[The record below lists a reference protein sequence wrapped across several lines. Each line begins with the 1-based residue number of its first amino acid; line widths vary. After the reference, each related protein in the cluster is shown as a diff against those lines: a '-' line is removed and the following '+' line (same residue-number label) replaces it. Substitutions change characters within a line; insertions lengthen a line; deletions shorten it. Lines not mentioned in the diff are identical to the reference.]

1 MTIAAAVT
9 GTNITHGLLIDL
21 TVNTS
26 TFYIAN
32 TYSPVV
38 YNSNTYS
45 AVGHFLGI
53 TDIQNDIRA
62 TNNNLTV
69 SLSGIPSQGGETEP
83 NWVSAVLGSKIK
95 GSRIEIR
102 RVFFNSDTY
111 AIEPGQVYL
120 RFRGYVSNF
129 SLADSIDSATLIG
142 TTSVSLQCSNINAVI
157 EKRLGGRRTNK
168 EEQRRR
174 YPNDTSMDR
183 VRVISNK
190 PFDFGK
196 PYVAP
201 IDPNAP
207 PDNGYDPFNGGG
219 SPG

>member
-9 GTNITHGLLIDL
+9 ATNITHGLLIDL
-21 TVNTS
+21 TVNGT

-38 YNSNTYS
+38 YNGNTYS

-62 TNNNLTV
+62 ANNSLTV

-95 GSRIEIR
+95 GSRIAIR
-102 RVFFNSDTY
+102 RVFFNPDTY
-111 AIEPGQVYL
+111 AIQPGQVYL
-120 RFRGYVSNF
+120 RFKGYVSNF

-157 EKRLGGRRTNK
+157 EKRLGGRRTNA

-174 YPNDTSMDR
+174 YPTDTSMDR
-183 VRVISNK
+183 VRVISGK
-190 PFDFGK
+190 AFDFGK

-201 IDPNAP
+201 VAP
-207 PDNGYDPFNGGG
+207 QQPEPPGDFFYDPIG
-219 SPG
+219 SAG